1 MCSLGS
7 QWKRSAG
14 LLGRISS
21 SWSVEIVW
29 MHCCSCFRHGLT
41 LFTWEHTVLSITLWA
56 DPITLKQI
64 QLVDKHWI
72 LQHYKQS
79 SLSDWFCYLSSVQ
92 VVRDLKYQEEDPQ
105 RLLLDG
111 ISLPVFHN
119 SPAQCEKRVH
129 FAELSLH
136 KQQLEDKKV
145 TQHMKKFL
153 RSLAWVLMYKTE
165 KYFWHLL
172 QWVTVHQ
179 SFTQVLTLEQQN

>member
-41 LFTWEHTVLSITLWA
+41 LFTWEHTVLSITLWSNLLWSNLL
-56 DPITLKQI
+56 ISTGYF
-64 QLVDKHWI
+64 
-72 LQHYKQS
+72 QHYKQL

-136 KQQLEDKKV
+136 KQQLEEKKV
-145 TQHMKKFL
+145 TQHMKIFL

-165 KYFWHLL
+165 KYFWHAL

-179 SFTQVLTLEQQN
+179 SIRQVLTLDQQN